1 MKINKISRLF
11 LLFVLTV
18 LSFGVIA
25 CEEETQKSLDGESE
39 AEGTNDITNTEQ
51 KQGSQEHPDDESETE
66 EINTV
71 QNQVTFQKET
81 QPELSE
87 DDIVKLVESIDPF
100 KLKPSMTLEE
110 RYDLRKEMYENLSND
125 GIHELSD
132 TITDLSLLL
141 TGTVA
146 DDLYKNLINKS
157 DPKWDA
163 LEVSNCYYAREKLES
178 ITHLVNYQ
186 PLLDDLNMVI
196 ELCEEGVEH
205 RDILKIVDTHRIL
218 YDISNHL
225 FNVPFAGPGEETVN
239 YYGIHDMYFNASTT
253 LEESYNLISN

>member
-1 MKINKISRLF
+1 MEKNGLF
-11 LLFVLTV
+11 LLFVIIGISVGL
-18 LSFGVIA
+18 IA
-25 CEEETQKSLDGESE
+25 CEEDTQE
-39 AEGTNDITNTEQ
+39 N
-51 KQGSQEHPDDESETE
+51 PDDKPETE
-66 EINTV
+66 EPNVATNTDKNPDA
-71 QNQVTFQKET
+71 QQVSPQEGY
-81 QPELSE
+81 SE
-87 DDIVKLVESIDPF
+87 SSEYDIVNLVESVDPYV
-100 KLKPSMTLEE
+100 LKPTMTAKE
-110 RYDLRKEMYENLSND
+110 RYKIREELYQSLSEEEMD
-125 GIHELSD
+125 KMSD
-132 TITDLSLLL
+132 TIIDLSLLL

-146 DDLYKNLINKS
+146 NDLYKNLINPS
-157 DPKWDA
+157 DSKWDA